1 MWHGSARAAYWLD
14 GRWPLLAKRVYPVRS
29 VLDSPETYFKPL
41 FVVTAMLAMAVC
53 SACESQ
59 TRLHAIPPY
68 VEDGFDPGAIVTH
81 EQCRKCHQ
89 EQVQVLEQHPHFQ
102 SGRSFHRR
110 PDAIAMAKRM
120 GDSSV
125 KRSSSCMRCHYTPQ
139 QVGGRNKAVAGV
151 SCESCHGPA
160 KEWLFAHNDYGGIEV
175 TKELESPAH
184 KQLRIAGVIGQ
195 GMRHPS
201 HPYALARS
209 CVRCHVV
216 DDERLVNLGG
226 HPTRSTA
233 FEFVAWSQGSM
244 RHNFFRSD
252 GKENVP
258 SAIERR
264 RVMLVVGLL
273 ADLEST
279 LRAIAKAEQRD
290 RFAVEHAKAAFAL
303 RTRLAAVAKQT
314 RIPQLATAA
323 RLAEE
328 AKLSLGNGPQL
339 KATAD
344 ELGQL
349 AWDLSVTLDGRSLVG
364 VDEWLPTDAQIVG
377 TPSLTVP

>member
-1 MWHGSARAAYWLD
+1 
-14 GRWPLLAKRVYPVRS
+14 
-29 VLDSPETYFKPL
+29 
-41 FVVTAMLAMAVC
+41 
-53 SACESQ
+53 
-59 TRLHAIPPY
+59 
-68 VEDGFDPGAIVTH
+68 
-81 EQCRKCHQ
+81 
-89 EQVQVLEQHPHFQ
+89 
-102 SGRSFHRR
+102 
-110 PDAIAMAKRM
+110 
-120 GDSSV
+120 
-125 KRSSSCMRCHYTPQ
+125 
-139 QVGGRNKAVAGV
+139 
-151 SCESCHGPA
+151 
-160 KEWLFAHNDYGGIEV
+160 
-175 TKELESPAH
+175 
-184 KQLRIAGVIGQ
+184 
-195 GMRHPS
+195 
-201 HPYALARS
+201 
-209 CVRCHVV
+209 
-216 DDERLVNLGG
+216 
-226 HPTRSTA
+226 
-233 FEFVAWSQGSM
+233 M